1 MIQYRYKK
9 GICVMEVNKMK
20 KILLI
25 MTMIMAFSFGNCF
38 ASQVQVSDEGA
49 YNVYQ
54 KVINTMVAKG
64 ENRDIGNLVQRGKSE
79 NGLYDIWLFQT
90 NGVVEMFWVNG
101 AGYVSVVQIVT
112 DSSYESKRNLASRM
126 YLYTLSALNLTY
138 NDVTNQLN
146 HLNQV
151 NMNMVISKPTWSYGA
166 NRYIHTIMFSGKN
179 TFQYM
184 VLASDDGNAR

>member
-1 MIQYRYKK
+1 MF
-9 GICVMEVNKMK
+9 
-20 KILLI
+20 L
-25 MTMIMAFSFGNCF
+25 S
-38 ASQVQVSDEGA
+38 
-49 YNVYQ
+49 
-54 KVINTMVAKG
+54 
-64 ENRDIGNLVQRGKSE
+64 
-79 NGLYDIWLFQT
+79 NGT
-90 NGVVEMFWVNG
+90 
-101 AGYVSVVQIVT
+101 GYVSVVQIVT

-151 NMNMVISKPTWSYGA
+151 NMNMVISKLTWSYGE

>member
-1 MIQYRYKK
+1 ME
-9 GICVMEVNKMK
+9 EVNKMK
-20 KILLI
+20 KVLLI

-64 ENRDIGNLVQRGKSE
+64 ENRNIGNLVQRGKSD

-101 AGYVSVVQIVT
+101 AGYVSIVQIVT

-151 NMNMVISKPTWSYGA
+151 NKIG
-166 NRYIHTIMFSGKN
+166 R
-179 TFQYM
+179 
-184 VLASDDGNAR
+184 ASCRERV